1 MLAVAYQAR
10 DVAGLLRDSRSGQH
24 YRVPMPAEETGI
36 MHLAR
41 LIKNRREEL
50 GWTQPDLA
58 EAAGVSRPTVQRYE
72 TGKTRFPEPEA
83 IRRIFRALGLDPIE
97 IPVILGLVTHEELGR
112 PPAIQPVTRR
122 VSPETEKI
130 IKVLE
135 ANGVTDAERKA
146 LYDFLVAR
154 VNARPETGERRHRAG

>member
-41 LIKNRREEL
+41 LIKNRR
-50 GWTQPDLA
+50 
-58 EAAGVSRPTVQRYE
+58 
-72 TGKTRFPEPEA
+72 
-83 IRRIFRALGLDPIE
+83 
-97 IPVILGLVTHEELGR
+97 EELGR